1 MALPSFPAVARH
13 NLNPCM
19 LIASRDELEVM
30 TLLGSCVSV
39 CLWDSR
45 LAFGGMN
52 HYMLPLWNGD
62 GLPTPKYGNVAIE
75 KLIGKMLEFGCRKEQ
90 LVAKC
95 FGGAN
100 VLGDTSG
107 RMLIGERN
115 ISLAQEILATHRIP
129 IVAQDMGGLRGMKIL
144 FNTRTG
150 VVLAGRLASSPTHV

>member
-1 MALPSFPAVARH
+1 MLQSVPPLLARH

-19 LIASRDELEVM
+19 LMASRNELEIM
-30 TLLGSCVSV
+30 TLLGSCVAV
-39 CLWDSR
+39 CLWDPR

-52 HYMLPLWNGD
+52 HYMLPLWNGE

-75 KLIGKMLEFGCRKEQ
+75 KLIARMLEFGCRKEQ

-115 ISLAQEILATHRIP
+115 IAVAEEVLGNHRIP
-129 IVAQDMGGLRGMKIL
+129 IVARDMGGLRGMKIL

-150 VVLAGRLASSPTHV
+150 VVLAGRLASSPVQ

>member
-1 MALPSFPAVARH
+1 MLQSVPPLLARH

-19 LIASRDELEVM
+19 LMASRNELEIM
-30 TLLGSCVSV
+30 TLLGSCVAV
-39 CLWDSR
+39 CLWDPR

-52 HYMLPLWNGD
+52 HYMLPLWNGE

-75 KLIGKMLEFGCRKEQ
+75 KLIARMLEFGCRKEQ

-115 ISLAQEILATHRIP
+115 IAVAEEVLGNHRIP
-129 IVAQDMGGLRGMKIL
+129 IVARDMGGLRGMKIL
-144 FNTRTG
+144 FNTKTG
-150 VVLAGRLASSPTHV
+150 VVLAGRLASSPVQ

>member
-1 MALPSFPAVARH
+1 M
-13 NLNPCM
+13 NPCM
-19 LIASRDELEVM
+19 LMASRDELEIM
-30 TLLGSCVSV
+30 TLLGSCVAV
-39 CLWDSR
+39 CLWDPR

-52 HYMLPLWNGD
+52 HYMLPLWNGE

-75 KLIGKMLEFGCRKEQ
+75 KLIARMLEFGCRKEQ

-115 ISLAQEILATHRIP
+115 IAVAEEVLGNHRIP

-150 VVLAGRLASSPTHV
+150 VVLAGRLASSPVQ

>member
-1 MALPSFPAVARH
+1 M
-13 NLNPCM
+13 NPCM
-19 LIASRDELEVM
+19 LMASRDELEIM
-30 TLLGSCVSV
+30 TLLGSCVAV
-39 CLWDSR
+39 CLWDPR

-52 HYMLPLWNGD
+52 HYMLPLWNGE

-75 KLIGKMLEFGCRKEQ
+75 KLIARMLEFGCRKEQ

-107 RMLIGERN
+107 RMLVGERN
-115 ISLAQEILATHRIP
+115 IAVAEEVLGNHRIP

-150 VVLAGRLASSPTHV
+150 VVLAGRLASSPVQ